1 MDELLRFEWDPD
13 KDLEN
18 FAKHGV
24 SFLEAQAAFAD
35 ERCVIIEDAA
45 PSLGESRYLCLG
57 RVEKG
62 ILTVRFT
69 FRIGMIRIIGAGHW
83 RKGKARYERESSLY
97 R

>member
-13 KDLEN
+13 KDPEN

-24 SFLEAQAAFAD
+24 SFVQAQAAFAD
-35 ERCVIIEDAA
+35 ERCVIAYDAA
-45 PSLGESRYLCLG
+45 HSLGETRYFCFG
-57 RVEKG
+57 RIENG

-69 FRIGMIRIIGAGHW
+69 RRLGVIRIIGAGFW
-83 RKGKARYERESSLY
+83 RKGKAIYERENSLH